1 MQPAAPEP
9 EDDMPYARS
18 YVRKRPYR
26 RRARWR
32 RSSYRRSRYRRA
44 DINLVGAIIV
54 LILVIWLITS
64 L

>member
-1 MQPAAPEP
+1 
-9 EDDMPYARS
+9 MPYARS

-44 DINLVGAIIV
+44 DIHLVGAIIV
-54 LILVIWLITS
+54 LILVVWLISS

>member
-1 MQPAAPEP
+1 
-9 EDDMPYARS
+9 MPYARS